1 MIRHSFHISP
11 ATLKKLKAK
20 AKKQG
25 ISTAE
30 YLRRIID
37 AELK

>member
-1 MIRHSFHISP
+1 MTRHSFHIAP
-11 ATLKKLKAK
+11 ATLKKLKAQ

-37 AELK
+37 EALK